1 MGFGTLKCTWRRKF
15 HGFITLLL
23 QLPWEQTKSP
33 ILNHISI
40 LGSGC
45 PLDFLLN
52 SPCSLMLMLMATCNA
67 LDKSQYPLNPIQNT
81 LFHEGLHDNMGNCPH

>member
-1 MGFGTLKCTWRRKF
+1 MSKGIRILLLYFKITILVLSLGRNSLIAFIDSIYIKEFEHNNEHIMGFGTLKCTWRRKF

-23 QLPWEQTKSP
+23 QLPCEQTKSP

-45 PLDFLLN
+45 ALDF
-52 SPCSLMLMLMATCNA
+52 
-67 LDKSQYPLNPIQNT
+67 
-81 LFHEGLHDNMGNCPH
+81 